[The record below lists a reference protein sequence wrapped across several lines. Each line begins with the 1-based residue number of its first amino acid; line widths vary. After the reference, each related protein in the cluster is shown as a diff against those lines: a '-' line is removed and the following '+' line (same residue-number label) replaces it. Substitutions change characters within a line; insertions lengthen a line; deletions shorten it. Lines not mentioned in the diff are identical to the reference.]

1 MIAMEAV
8 NEKSCMPNELGRNAL
23 IMSREHAQ
31 LEEAPELDLAAYT
44 APEALLRINEQD
56 AFSGRFDR

>member
-23 IMSREHAQ
+23 IMLR
-31 LEEAPELDLAAYT
+31 ELDLAAYT